1 MRQNCTQEMSKSQG
15 VSPKTLMKYTA
26 AKQIIK
32 YYYAYYVISLHYIME
47 IVKYHK
53 NVFFCLLF
61 LFVYKWMSLL
71 VPTAHYSTLTA

>member
-1 MRQNCTQEMSKSQG
+1 MHQNRTQEMSKSQG

-32 YYYAYYVISLHYIME
+32 YYNAYYVISLHYIME

-53 NVFFCLLF
+53 NVFFVFYFYFCLCINGW
-61 LFVYKWMSLL
+61 VYWYQLHIT
-71 VPTAHYSTLTA
+71 VH